1 MRLGEFLMEKGLL
14 TVEQVGA
21 VLETQNRT
29 NVWFGTLA
37 LVLDYLDFDQIA
49 EVVAE
54 QRRAGGRFGEASV
67 RLGLLVPEQVER
79 ILALQERKHVRFGEV
94 AVAMQQIRRK
104 DLAALLEEFAARREA
119 APGTP

>member
-14 TVEQVGA
+14 TAEQVGA
-21 VLETQNRT
+21 VLEAQNRT

-54 QRRAGGRFGEASV
+54 QRRAGGRFGEAAV
-67 RLGLLVPEQVER
+67 RLGLLVPVQVER
-79 ILALQERKHVRFGEV
+79 IVALQEKKHVRFGEV

-104 DLAALLEEFAARREA
+104 DLAPLLEEFVARREA
-119 APGTP
+119 EPGVS